1 MDEASI
7 PVDLLNP
14 GQVFAC
20 LGFLEAAEILCGD
33 ASGGFDWDDE
43 TDIRFRLSANGDLNP
58 FEAVLLFL
66 RDATVSSRSARELGL
81 DTSKWSVET
90 QQYSSDEPF
99 PFFPPASPATL
110 TAVLSVENS
119 KDGDSVGV
127 SGSTIEISHWGDD
140 RRVFGRDN
148 VKFWAGAGGY
158 PGAAL
163 AEDSLNLIRDRLADS
178 IERPFDVWA
187 EQSSSFRLDWRRDY
201 IPLDIGF
208 SLNAHSG
215 PRFKT
220 VGYPIVEILAA
231 IGLSNARPEFH
242 DKLTYRYGV
251 LGVGRGGDLFD
262 PFFLRA
268 SLGAP
273 QLPFSQR
280 TFRMNLGWPGK
291 EGQARCITTVYEEN
305 DNDQG

>member
-1 MDEASI
+1 MAEASI
-7 PVDLLNP
+7 SVDLLNP

-33 ASGGFDWDDE
+33 ARGGFDWNDE
-43 TDIRFRLSANGDLNP
+43 TDIRFRLSAGGDQNP
-58 FEAVLLFL
+58 FDAVLRFL

-81 DTSKWSVET
+81 NTSKWSVET

-110 TAVLSVENS
+110 AAVLSVEGS
-119 KDGDSVGV
+119 
-127 SGSTIEISHWGDD
+127 SGSESSKTIEINHWGDD
-140 RRVFGRDN
+140 RRIFGRDN

-163 AEDSLNLIRDRLADS
+163 VRDSLDLIRDQLDDS
-178 IERPFDVWA
+178 DERPFDVWA
-187 EQSSSFRLDWRRDY
+187 EQSSSLRLDWRRDY

-215 PRFKT
+215 PRFRT
-220 VGYPIVEILAA
+220 VGYPIVEVMAA

-251 LGVGRGGDLFD
+251 LGVGGGGDLFD

-273 QLPFSQR
+273 QLPFPQR
-280 TFRMNLGWPGK
+280 TFHMNLGWPGK
-291 EGQARCITTVYEEN
+291 EGQARCITTVFEETYN
-305 DNDQG
+305 GQD

>member
-1 MDEASI
+1 MAEASI

-20 LGFLEAAEILCGD
+20 LGFLEAAGVLMSSAC
-33 ASGGFDWDDE
+33 GGFDWSDE
-43 TDIRFRLSANGDLNP
+43 SDIRFHLASETRGNP
-58 FEAVLLFL
+58 VKNVLTFL
-66 RDATVSSRSARELGL
+66 ADAEVTSRSARELAI
-81 DTSKWSVET
+81 DTSKWDIET
-90 QQYSSDEPF
+90 TQYSGDAPF
-99 PFFPPASPATL
+99 PFPPPASPATL
-110 TAVLSVENS
+110 TAVLAVTRRDHDFAGKS
-119 KDGDSVGV
+119 
-127 SGSTIEISHWGDD
+127 IEISHWGDS
-140 RRVFGRDN
+140 RSESGRDN

-163 AEDSLNLIRDRLADS
+163 AKDSLDLVRESVAEATED
-178 IERPFDVWA
+178 PFGVWA

-215 PRFKT
+215 PRFRT

-231 IGLSNARPEFH
+231 IGLSHARPQFL
-242 DKLTYRYGV
+242 DKLHYRYGV
-251 LGVGRGGDLFD
+251 LGLNRGGTLFD
-262 PFFLRA
+262 PMFLRA

-273 QLPFSQR
+273 DLPFPLR

-305 DNDQG
+305 SDE